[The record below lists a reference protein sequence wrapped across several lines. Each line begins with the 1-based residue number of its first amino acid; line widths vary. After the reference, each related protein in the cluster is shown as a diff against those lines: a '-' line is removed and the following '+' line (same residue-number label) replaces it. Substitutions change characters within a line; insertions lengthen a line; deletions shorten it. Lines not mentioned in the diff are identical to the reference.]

1 MASTYAVATVNY
13 RALGTLVS
21 DEGSAY
27 ANRQAEKIKVRAI
40 AEAPVGKSRAPESHA
55 PGNLKRSH
63 FRNGVRMEGPY
74 RAVGSVINNARYAA
88 VVHQGYPGLIFPK
101 GQHFKI
107 PAVSMYGYRPSLMGV
122 VRPNKDGYLRWKNP
136 VRGQKGNDWLAR
148 AGAAVLR
155 GI

>member
-1 MASTYAVATVNY
+1 MATYAVATVNY

-21 DEGSAY
+21 NEGSRY
-27 ANRQAEKIKVRAI
+27 ANTQAEKIKLRAI
-40 AEAPVGKSRAPESHA
+40 VEAPRGKPRSPDPHV

-88 VVHQGYPGLIFPK
+88 VVHEGYLGRIYPK
-101 GQHFKI
+101 GAHFKI
-107 PAVSMYGYRPSLMGV
+107 PAMSMFGYRPSLIGV

-136 VRGQKGNDWLAR
+136 VRGQSANPWLAR

>member
-1 MASTYAVATVNY
+1 MATYAVATVNY

-21 DEGSAY
+21 NEGSRY
-27 ANRQAEKIKVRAI
+27 ANTQAEKIKLRAI
-40 AEAPVGKSRAPESHA
+40 VEAPRGKTRAPEPHV

-88 VVHQGYPGLIFPK
+88 VVHEGYPGRIFPR

-107 PAVSMYGYRPSLMGV
+107 PAASMFAYRPSLLGV
-122 VRPNKDGYLRWKNP
+122 SRPNKDGYLRWKNA
-136 VRGQKGNDWLAR
+136 VRGQSANPWLAR